1 MKKKNIKCNGL
12 GNNGLIRAPKN
23 GANGNEHKNEVI
35 S

>member
-1 MKKKNIKCNGL
+1 MNGKYTGL
-12 GNNGLIRAPKN
+12 GINGLIRAPKN